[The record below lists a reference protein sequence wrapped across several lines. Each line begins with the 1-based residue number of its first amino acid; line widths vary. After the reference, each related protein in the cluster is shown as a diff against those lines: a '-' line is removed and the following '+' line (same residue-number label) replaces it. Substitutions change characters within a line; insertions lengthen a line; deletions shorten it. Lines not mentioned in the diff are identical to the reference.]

1 MALQDLDNIDLFCGA
16 GAVHRAFGEALKT
29 WSSTVGGCMIP

>member
-1 MALQDLDNIDLFCGA
+1 MALQDLDNIDLFSGA